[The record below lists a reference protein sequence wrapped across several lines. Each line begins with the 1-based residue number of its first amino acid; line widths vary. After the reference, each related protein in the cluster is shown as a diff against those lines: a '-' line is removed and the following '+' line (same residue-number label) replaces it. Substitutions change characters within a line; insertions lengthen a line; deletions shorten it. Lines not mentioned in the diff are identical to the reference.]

1 MDHSNNTMPGYMPGH
16 AASQPFFEYLPPHHP
31 QPQSSLASTMPGYM
45 PGNATTQPSYEFY
58 PPAASQSYMEH
69 LDTTM
74 PGHMPEH
81 ATSDPPVHYTPQ
93 RHEGDIMTPSALPI
107 RQSPECFKYATASL
121 EGMPADLKLE
131 ILHALHHLP
140 SLRLLK
146 LASREYYL
154 IARSH
159 TRSLETA
166 FREKYHPEKPWPR
179 LDGAFFQGQSALPP
193 RSRTRANT

>member
-1 MDHSNNTMPGYMPGH
+1 MPGNMTGH
-16 AASQPFFEYLPPHHP
+16 AAGQPMFEYLPPYRA

-45 PGNATTQPSYEFY
+45 PGYMPGNATRQPSYEFF
-58 PPAASQSYMEH
+58 PPVASQSYMEY
-69 LDTTM
+69 LNTTM

-81 ATSDPPVHYTPQ
+81 ATSYPPVHYTPQ
-93 RHEGDIMTPSALPI
+93 RHEGDFMTPSALPI

-131 ILHALHHLP
+131 ILHALHDLP

-179 LDGAFFQGQSALPP
+179 LDGAFLQG
-193 RSRTRANT
+193 